1 MTTWERDVEHSG
13 GGPISSSSSSSAGT
27 GMSTVVHRNIGALM
41 EVRRREEQRRSVG
54 DRIADTITRFAGSM
68 WCAFAH
74 ALFFGG
80 WLILNSGHVPRFKPW
95 DPFPFVMLAMIAS
108 VEAIFLSTF
117 ILITQNRMQR
127 MADRRAELDL
137 QIGLLSEHELTRAI
151 QLLDGIAQRIGAE
164 RPPEPELKEIKSDVA
179 PEKVVEQIEEAEE
192 KLDAR
197 KGEGT

>member
-1 MTTWERDVEHSG
+1 
-13 GGPISSSSSSSAGT
+13 
-27 GMSTVVHRNIGALM
+27 
-41 EVRRREEQRRSVG
+41 
-54 DRIADTITRFAGSM
+54 
-68 WCAFAH
+68 
-74 ALFFGG
+74 
-80 WLILNSGHVPRFKPW
+80 
-95 DPFPFVMLAMIAS
+95 
-108 VEAIFLSTF
+108 
-117 ILITQNRMQR
+117 